1 MTKQNNI
8 PAVQTVAQP
17 AVKLP
22 DTIGTVKM
30 DILGNG
36 ETVVTAIYPK
46 HFSTGSLG
54 WFTNGKMILVI
65 DGKAVPCTYQMQVV
79 VIGSKPTA

>member
-1 MTKQNNI
+1 MANKNNNA
-8 PAVQTVAQP
+8 PVAQT
-17 AVKLP
+17 AVTLP
-22 DTIGTVKM
+22 NTIGTVNM
-30 DILGNG
+30 DILGDKNN
-36 ETVVTAIYPK
+36 VQTAIYPK

-65 DGKAVPCTYQMQVV
+65 DGKPVPCTYQVQIV